1 MFIIMWF
8 QKTFN
13 ERETFL
19 MWGNAVEALWNSMKF
34 CAVLWSFET
43 LYSWVPNRRGVGINE
58 RLKNYS
64 KLNKWEGGNFI
75 WYIKIE
81 YREPEV
87 LWVAITF

>member
-34 CAVLWSFET
+34 CAVLKLCT
-43 LYSWVPNRRGVGINE
+43 LECQI
-58 RLKNYS
+58 
-64 KLNKWEGGNFI
+64 EGGL
-75 WYIKIE
+75 E
-81 YREPEV
+81 
-87 LWVAITF
+87 

>member
-34 CAVLWSFET
+34 CKVVWSSET
-43 LYSWVPNRRGVGINE
+43 LYSWVPNRRGVEQTKG
-58 RLKNYS
+58 
-64 KLNKWEGGNFI
+64 
-75 WYIKIE
+75 
-81 YREPEV
+81 
-87 LWVAITF
+87 